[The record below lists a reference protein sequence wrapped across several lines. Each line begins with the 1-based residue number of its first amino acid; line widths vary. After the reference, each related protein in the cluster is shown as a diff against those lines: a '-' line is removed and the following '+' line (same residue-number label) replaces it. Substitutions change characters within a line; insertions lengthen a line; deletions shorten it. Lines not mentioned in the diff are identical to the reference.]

1 MHTTMMT
8 ACVAW
13 LVGIATE
20 MDMYGAAVDRLR
32 NTACVQIH
40 KVKEARSSWYFPRLI
55 IERITAKTNTNYYYG
70 VHHKCSS

>member
-1 MHTTMMT
+1 MGTQVYMHTTMMT

-20 MDMYGAAVDRLR
+20 MDMYGAAVDRLK

-40 KVKEARSSWYFPRLI
+40 KVKEARSSCYFP
-55 IERITAKTNTNYYYG
+55 
-70 VHHKCSS
+70 